1 MAEAALRRRSGAS
14 GATAGN
20 QAMASLIALI
30 GRAFTALL
38 AGLAANVVGSFVKG
52 LIPLRAGRAGR
63 FTTTNFAKP
72 GRTNRPFFLSSRWPM
87 SVSDSMIALTCLREV
102 PSPTAS
108 VIACRR
114 ALLLRLFFPL
124 LLGFAIV
131 DLLVGPADLLG
142 AGD

>member
-1 MAEAALRRRSGAS
+1 MAEAALRRRTGAPD
-14 GATAGN
+14 GAAVF

-38 AGLAANVVGSFVKG
+38 AGLAANTVGSFVKG
-52 LIPLRAGRAGR
+52 LMPLRAGRAGR

-72 GRTNRPFFLSSRWPM
+72 GSTNKPFFLSSRWPM
-87 SVSDSMIALTCLREV
+87 SVSDSSTDFTCLRVV

-108 VIACRR
+108 VTACRR

-124 LLGFAIV
+124 LLAFAIL
-131 DLLVGPADLLG
+131 DLLVWPADR
-142 AGD
+142 